1 MIEAQPES
9 ISVPGIRAR
18 LLGTDM
24 NAANAEKPGEQNDA
38 AIRAMQERVR
48 GTNICEETLLAT
60 DYLNRYAGAA
70 MLIQMAPDMPDMLEE
85 LEEWEAVTYREH
97 YKSTNIPD
105 AELAVEAYEIA
116 LAKYREPL
124 DTIVERMNGN
134 VIRARDS
141 LRAAVMEGDPMQVSL
156 MAGLASEGLHKLVE
170 LAAAVIHGSEDAVD
184 RIDEVEVALPSATS
198 KQDEIDALFDD

>member
-1 MIEAQPES
+1 
-9 ISVPGIRAR
+9 
-18 LLGTDM
+18 M
-24 NAANAEKPGEQNDA
+24 NAANAEKSSGQNDA

-70 MLIQMAPDMPDMLEE
+70 MLIQMTADMPDMLEE
-85 LEEWEAVTYREH
+85 LEGWEAVTYREH
-97 YKSTNIPD
+97 YLSTNIPD

-124 DTIVERMNGN
+124 NIIVERMNGN
-134 VIRARDS
+134 VISARES
-141 LRAAVMEGDPMQVSL
+141 LRTALMEGDPMKVSL
-156 MAGLASEGLHKLVE
+156 MAGLASEELHKLVE

-184 RIDEVEVALPSATS
+184 RIDEAEIVTPPAVS

>member
-1 MIEAQPES
+1 MS
-9 ISVPGIRAR
+9 
-18 LLGTDM
+18 
-24 NAANAEKPGEQNDA
+24 AANTKKSGGENDA

-70 MLIQMAPDMPDMLEE
+70 MLIQLAADVPDMLKE
-85 LEEWEAVTYREH
+85 LEEWEAVTYLEH
-97 YKSTNIPD
+97 YTSTSIPD

-124 DTIVERMNGN
+124 NIIVERMNEN

-141 LRAAVMEGDPMQVSL
+141 LRMALKEGDPMQVSL
-156 MAGLASEGLHKLVE
+156 LAELASEGLHKLVE

-184 RIDEVEVALPSATS
+184 RIDEGEIVAPPAIS